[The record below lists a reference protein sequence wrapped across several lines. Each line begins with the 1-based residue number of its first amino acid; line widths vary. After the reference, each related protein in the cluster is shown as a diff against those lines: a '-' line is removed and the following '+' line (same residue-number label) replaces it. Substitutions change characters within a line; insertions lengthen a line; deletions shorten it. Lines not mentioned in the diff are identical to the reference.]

1 MTESTFWRGKAVTV
15 TGSTGFLGKHLVSRL
30 KAAGAQVFTPSHA
43 LYDLTTV
50 NGIEGMFLEQL
61 NADVC
66 FHLAAVV
73 GGIGANSC
81 APADFYYL
89 NTLMNTLV
97 LEYASW
103 LAKVG
108 KFVAIGSVCAYPK
121 FTPIPFREAN
131 LWLGYPEETNAA
143 YGISKRG
150 LLAHCQALRQQYG
163 FKAIYLIPTNLFGPG
178 DNFNPD
184 TSHVI
189 PALIRK
195 FVEAR
200 EADLPEVEVWGSGQ
214 ATRDFLYVGDCAD
227 ALLLAAEHYDSPE
240 PVNLGTAVETSIQ
253 TLANQLRQ
261 LTAFN
266 GVVKWNQAKPDG
278 QPRRVLNTTRAREA
292 FGWRATTPLQL
303 GLQKTLDWYMEN
315 EWQK

>member
-1 MTESTFWRGKAVTV
+1 MSDFWRNRNVTL
-15 TGSTGFLGKHLVSRL
+15 TGGMGFLGRHLFSRL
-30 KAAGAQVFTPSHA
+30 QAAGASVFAPTH
-43 LYDLTTV
+43 LLCDLTTP
-50 NGIEGMFLEQL
+50 NGVESMFLTQRKV
-61 NADVC
+61 DVL

-73 GGIGANSC
+73 GGIGANAR
-81 APADFYYL
+81 APADFYYA

-97 LEYASW
+97 LEGARQ
-103 LAKVG
+103 AKVG
-108 KFVAIGSVCAYPK
+108 KLVAVGSVCAYPK
-121 FTPIPFREAN
+121 FAPVPFREAN
-131 LWLGYPEETNAA
+131 LWLGCPEETNAA

-163 FKAIYLIPTNLFGPG
+163 FKAIYLIPTNLYGPG

-200 EADLPEVEVWGSGQ
+200 EADLSEVEVWGSGQ
-214 ATRDFLYVGDCAD
+214 ATRDFLYVEDCAN

-278 QPRRVLNTTRAREA
+278 QPWRVLDTTRAREG
-292 FGWRATTPLQL
+292 FGWRATTPLKL